1 MKLSKWVPQAS
12 SLISLQKAS
21 GRQLQENGRM
31 MTNIVGC
38 VQISA
43 QGQHTFNLRMNTLAG
58 CIGRELCW
66 ESCDESPGT
75 VVLAKLLMSKL
86 NLGE

>member
-1 MKLSKWVPQAS
+1 MKLSKCVPQAS

-21 GRQLQENGRM
+21 GRQLQQNGRM
-31 MTNIVGC
+31 MTNVVGS

-43 QGQHTFNLRMNTLAG
+43 QGQHTFNLRMNTLKG

-66 ESCDESPGT
+66 VSCDELPDL
-75 VVLAKLLMSKL
+75 LAKLLMSKL